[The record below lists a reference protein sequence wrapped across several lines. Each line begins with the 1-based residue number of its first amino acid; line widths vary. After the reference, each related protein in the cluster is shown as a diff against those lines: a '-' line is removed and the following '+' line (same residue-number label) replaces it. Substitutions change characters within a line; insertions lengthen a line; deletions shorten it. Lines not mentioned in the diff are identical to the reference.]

1 MHVLVLENENKPSII
16 LEYNIISGLSNQ
28 ADMVTCWM
36 TSQRRLNVMFG
47 YNKDMMKLHPLL

>member
-1 MHVLVLENENKPSII
+1 LENENKPSII

-47 YNKDMMKLHPLL
+47 YN